1 MQIIIAKLLVKS
13 PFDEHY
19 LLLKRTNE
27 GILFPGEFRAIGP
40 LRLCM
45 SRSTV
50 TRKCLSWNRSSNGS
64 RTENRRML
72 PRISWQKQYQI
83 LAIAGRPIL
92 ARIPPHGQQ
101 ALRVPKQTFSQGA
114 QSNVRY
120 FRAAS
125 EKYRTATRREKA
137 AVCTLSRYRFFVWPM
152 TITINEDLRAY
163 IDPLTEDEYAAL
175 ERSLLSEGCR
185 DALVLWGDLLVDG
198 HNRYSICQTHGI
210 AFNTVQNQTF
220 QSMDDVHL
228 WMIDNHLG
236 RRSVSDFQRG
246 VLALRKKEIVSA
258 RLAQA
263 QARQSS
269 AKSAGADVATQSGAD
284 PVWTRE
290 AVARTARVS
299 SATLGQIEKI
309 QKTAAPELVSAVKA
323 GVISI
328 NAAAAVASLP
338 GEKQV
343 AAVAGGKKELR
354 QVARQVREAR
364 LPAKPEP
371 APPPSDA
378 TPDQLAIHRLTL
390 LVTELTEE
398 RDQLKKKVQHL
409 TTALAEARGGQ

>member
-1 MQIIIAKLLVKS
+1 MK
-13 PFDEHY
+13 
-19 LLLKRTNE
+19 
-27 GILFPGEFRAIGP
+27 
-40 LRLCM
+40 
-45 SRSTV
+45 
-50 TRKCLSWNRSSNGS
+50 
-64 RTENRRML
+64 
-72 PRISWQKQYQI
+72 
-83 LAIAGRPIL
+83 
-92 ARIPPHGQQ
+92 
-101 ALRVPKQTFSQGA
+101 
-114 QSNVRY
+114 
-120 FRAAS
+120 
-125 EKYRTATRREKA
+125 
-137 AVCTLSRYRFFVWPM
+137 
-152 TITINEDLRAY
+152 ITINEELRAY

-198 HNRYSICQTHGI
+198 HNRYSICQEHGI
-210 AFNTVQNQTF
+210 PFNTVQNQTF

-246 VLALRKKEIVSA
+246 VLALRKKGIVSA
-258 RLAQA
+258 RLAQTQA
-263 QARQSS
+263 QH
-269 AKSAGADVATQSGAD
+269 AKPAGTEVATQSGAD
-284 PVWTRE
+284 PVLTRE
-290 AVARTARVS
+290 AVARAARVS

-364 LPAKPEP
+364 VPPKPEL

-378 TPDQLAIHRLTL
+378 TPDQLAIHRLTV
-390 LVTELTEE
+390 LVAQLTEE

-409 TTALAEARGGQ
+409 TVALAETRGGQ